1 MKKLN
6 TRQGSVT
13 EPFDYDEDPDRFRTN
28 VSVVERYGLV
38 GDVHEEVAARITAED
53 LWPALDLGCGEGRLQ
68 RAFGDRGLIS
78 TDLSRTV
85 LKVAPHPKCCADMT
99 HLPIRDRS
107 VGSASALWC
116 LYHVSEPLQAIREV
130 YRVLRPGG
138 LFVACA
144 PSLYNDPEM
153 AHLFPDPTPT
163 PFDSEVA
170 AELVG
175 EVFGEVHA
183 DRWDVHAVRLPD
195 EEAVSAYL
203 RGRRKSRE
211 EAAELAKKAAPP
223 LKLTKRGALVWAYRR

>member
-1 MKKLN
+1 MK
-6 TRQGSVT
+6 RESVT
-13 EPFDYDEDPDRFRTN
+13 EPFDYDRDPNRFRTN

-53 LWPALDLGCGEGRLQ
+53 LWPALDVGCGEGRLQ
-68 RAFGDRGLIS
+68 RAFGDRDLIS
-78 TDLSRTV
+78 TDLSRTM
-85 LKVAPHPKCCADMT
+85 LEVAPDPKCCSDMT
-99 HLPIRDRS
+99 HLPIRDGS
-107 VGSASALWC
+107 VGSAAALWC
-116 LYHVSEPLQAIREV
+116 LYHVSEPLKAIREA

-153 AHLFPDPTPT
+153 AHFFPDPTPT

-175 EVFGEVHA
+175 EVFGEVQA

-195 EEAVSAYL
+195 EEAVVAYL
-203 RGRRKSRE
+203 RGRRKSDE
-211 EAAELAKKAAPP
+211 EAAGLAKTAAFPV
-223 LKLTKRGALVWAYRR
+223 KLTKRGALVWAYKR